1 MVFWVMTLF
10 GLMGGCQC
18 FGRVVL
24 PASSWYKIELLGTPV
39 SDCTMSTENITSSE
53 VTSLFLCP
61 YVAGSCGFE
70 TEEVIKRW
78 VELHSV

>member
-18 FGRVVL
+18 FGRDIL
-24 PASSWYKIELLGTPV
+24 PASSWYEMELHGTPV
-39 SDCTMSTENITSSE
+39 SDCTLSTESITSSE
-53 VTSLFLCP
+53 VSSLFLSP

-70 TEEVIKRW
+70 TQEVIKSW
-78 VELHSV
+78 IELRSV